1 VTREPEQTTR
11 ATGAG
16 PAVPAGTAAAPLR
29 GMRIVEL
36 SAFVAAPLCGL
47 TLAQLGADV
56 IRVEPIGGQVD
67 RTRWPLAASGTSL
80 YWTGLNKGKR
90 AIEVDLRSAEGRA
103 LVTDLITGGGPR
115 GGIVVTNAELP
126 GLAYEDLRVHRPDL
140 VYVRLTGRW
149 DGRTAVDYTVSAETG
164 MPAITGPAG
173 VDGPVNHV
181 LPAWDVAA
189 GLYLAVGLLAAERHR
204 LLTGEGQQVTVAL
217 HDVALAT
224 VATLG
229 YLADAQLGG
238 RPRAKDGNHVYGTY
252 GRDFPTADG
261 HRVMLVVLTARHWR
275 DLLDLTGLGEAFAAV
290 ERALGADFT
299 REGDRYA
306 HRAVIDALL
315 EPWFAARP
323 LAEIEAE
330 LSARRLLHAPYR
342 TFEELAADPAALLA
356 ANPVLAL
363 LDQPGVG
370 PHLASRSPLVMNGE
384 RGDAHPAPS
393 VGQHTDEVLTEVLGR
408 SPEHVAALREKGVVG
423 RNRPASKED

>member
-1 VTREPEQTTR
+1 MRSSDENTR
-11 ATGAG
+11 AAG
-16 PAVPAGTAAAPLR
+16 SGQAVPPVTATAPLR

-36 SAFVAAPLCGL
+36 SGYVATPLCGL

-56 IRVEPIGGQVD
+56 IRVEPIGGQAD
-67 RTRWPLAASGTSL
+67 RTRWPLAESGTSL

-90 AIEVDLRSAEGRA
+90 AIEVDFRSPEGRA
-103 LVTDLITGGGPR
+103 VIADLITSGGPR
-115 GGIVVTNAELP
+115 GGIVVSNTQLP
-126 GLAYEDLRVHRPDL
+126 DLSYEALSARRPDL
-140 VYVRLTGRW
+140 IHVQLTGRW
-149 DGRTAVDYTVSAETG
+149 DGRTAVDYTVNAEVG

-173 VDGPVNHV
+173 LQGPVNHV
-181 LPAWDVAA
+181 LPAWDIAA
-189 GLYLAVGLLAAERHR
+189 GLYLAVGLLAAERRR
-204 LLTGEGQQVTVAL
+204 LLTGEGQYVSVAL

-238 RPRAKDGNHVYGTY
+238 EPRVKDGNHVYGGY
-252 GRDFPTADG
+252 GRDFLTGDG
-261 HRVMLVVLTARHWR
+261 RRVMVVILTPRHWR
-275 DLLDLTGLGEAFAAV
+275 DLLELTGLGDAFRAV

-299 REGDRYA
+299 REGDRYT

-315 EPWFAARP
+315 EPWFAART
-323 LAEIEAE
+323 LAEVEAE

-342 TFEELAADPAALLA
+342 TFEELVADPAALLA
-356 ANPVLAL
+356 ANPVLTM

-370 PHLASRSPLVMNGE
+370 PHLTSRSPLVMNGE